1 MNILYGDEIASGAK
15 RTQVWQATH
24 TGDGETRLP
33 AMYRSFI
40 SFMWGGRLI
49 EDFGLIAVTT
59 NNAIE
64 RDIHAPFKNLTTE
77 LEVVDGQLFWGAHHQ
92 ANSLSLTLHTDEITE
107 RQLRDFANW
116 FKPGIE
122 RELILAEH
130 PNRKIMARLE
140 EPPRYSMLPFEKQI
154 KTPWSNTETSTTIYR
169 GSMTIKF
176 TMDYPF
182 WESINNFM
190 EEQRH
195 ALGWGDT
202 TKWATPF
209 YPETMCRNNNP
220 MDPALV
226 AKAEGWDKELRYLP
240 EALKVIEEDGVPF
253 KLMLDGN
260 QFNFGSEYNIN
271 KIYDN
276 PQIHPHPEDADE
288 TEGTY
293 PQSTY
298 PQYYEGAIFGGE
310 YRIGET
316 KGQVLY
322 GKGQKDDNQQ
332 DKLPQALYYY
342 YAGNAPERP
351 VLEFTMNASWDN
363 QQQYLD
369 EPANSYRPYTYTKD
383 GKTVKEPYTT
393 MSLIPPSGEANAS
406 HFYFT
411 TPSILTAYNAAVKIF
426 IEDID
431 QSDEPRAGAITDM
444 AQLRQA
450 VIENV
455 HHYLIRD
462 TIFADL
468 KDETDIKNFIPEGIL
483 YSLRRHFGYK
493 PSTPVAANRI
503 HFLRTKLYG
512 GTDTSSQNPPSW
524 SSELGVS
531 YGSSATLTT
540 VWRDVIRMVPAHL
553 SSEQNSTDAK
563 SVRKQLEN
571 YLQGDTYKNKG
582 VHDTDGQAQLKEVV
596 KLLDKIVGQQLDSG
610 NNYTNKSLYE
620 RATIYN
626 YEEDKY
632 GKLPAFNYIV
642 NSQTGETVQTYRYIT
657 GFDKYSY
664 NYINDTSGGDSFSSC
679 ATYTESAGDIARSE
693 YLKLE
698 ETCYPIGYDPTKPNV
713 TPDSTAKFGLITPD
727 CCYKLE
733 HNLVE
738 GKLSN
743 VRLLYRYKY
752 Y

>member
-1 MNILYGDEIASGAK
+1 MNTLYGDEIASGVK

-77 LEVVDGQLFWGAHHQ
+77 LEVMDGQLFWGAHHQ

-190 EEQRH
+190 EEQRYIIVK
-195 ALGWGDT
+195 DQNT
-202 TKWATPF
+202 TRWATPF
-209 YPETMCRNNNP
+209 YPETMHKDNK

-226 AKAEGWDKELRYLP
+226 AKAEDWNKELRYLP

-260 QFNFGSEYNIN
+260 HFNFGSEYNIN

-276 PQIHPHPEDADE
+276 PQIHPDPPPASDPSQTTHPQ
-288 TEGTY
+288 TN
-293 PQSTY
+293 Y

-310 YRIGET
+310 YRIGKT

-322 GKGQKDDNQQ
+322 GKGQKDDNEQ

-342 YAGNAPERP
+342 YAGNAPEKP
-351 VLEFTMNASWDN
+351 VLEFTMNVSFDTK
-363 QQQYLD
+363 QLYID
-369 EPANSYRPYTYTKD
+369 EPANTYSRRQT
-383 GKTVKEPYTT
+383 TNEPYTT
-393 MSLIPPSGEANAS
+393 ITLTPPSGEANAS

-411 TPSILTAYNAAVKIF
+411 TPSMLTAYNAAVKIF
-426 IEDID
+426 EEDIKK
-431 QSDEPRAGAITDM
+431 GTITDIAM
-444 AQLRQA
+444 LKQA

-462 TIFADL
+462 AIFTEL
-468 KDETDIKNFIPEGIL
+468 NDETKIENIIPRGLL
-483 YSLRRHFGYK
+483 YALRRRFRYK
-493 PSTPVAANRI
+493 PSTKVAANMLHELWLHMRDQDATPSPST
-503 HFLRTKLYG
+503 FCSGYDA
-512 GTDTSSQNPPSW
+512 GT
-524 SSELGVS
+524 
-531 YGSSATLTT
+531 ATRMTF
-540 VWRDVIRMVPAHL
+540 WRDVLRMVPPHL
-553 SSEQNSTDAK
+553 TYTGIEGADSLQNK
-563 SVRKQLEN
+563 IKEL
-571 YLQGDTYKNKG
+571 LQVDSKGNELLTESQDVLRSISDVIKECINWDKNNDSYINK
-582 VHDTDGQAQLKEVV
+582 LKE
-596 KLLDKIVGQQLDSG
+596 LGSRWG
-610 NNYTNKSLYE
+610 NN
-620 RATIYN
+620 
-626 YEEDKY
+626 EDPHGY
-632 GKLPAFNYIV
+632 QPEFNYSV
-642 NSQTGETVQTYRYIT
+642 NSMTGETSQTYGYRLT
-657 GFDKYSY
+657 PRLYSY
-664 NYINDTSGGDSFSSC
+664 EYANDTGASDANPFPNITIYS
-679 ATYTESAGDIARSE
+679 ESAGDIARSK

-698 ETCYPIGYDPTKPNV
+698 ETCYPIGYDPTKPNI
-713 TPDSTAKFGLITPD
+713 TPASTAKFGLITPE